1 LAVFGI
7 KEGWKPKGG
16 NDMIV
21 FEGSAT
27 ALVAPMNKDYS
38 INYDRFRQLVQR
50 CVDSNVPAIIVNGTT
65 GEASTL
71 TIEEEHRLLIIAKE
85 VAQDQCKI
93 IAGTG
98 SNDTLYAIEQS
109 RAVEHLGVDGLLI
122 VTPYYNKTSQEG
134 LLNHYQMIADSVKA
148 PIILYNVPSR
158 TGMHIST
165 DVVEELAKHKNIVGL
180 KDATG
185 DISYTMEVLRRTKDI
200 EHFSV
205 YSGNDDI
212 IVPMMAAGAKGVI
225 SVISNIYPK
234 ETEQLCRYML
244 QGKINKAR
252 KLAYAMA
259 PINNHLFTDVN
270 PINVKAGLSKLGI
283 CEETVRLPLIPTT
296 EEKKEALYQVM
307 DIFEQME
314 F

>member
-1 LAVFGI
+1 ML
-7 KEGWKPKGG
+7 
-16 NDMIV
+16 D

-27 ALVAPMNKDYS
+27 ALVAPMNEDYS
-38 INYDRFRQLVQR
+38 INYEQFRKLVQR
-50 CVDSNVPAIIVNGTT
+50 CVDSSVPAIIVNGTT

-71 TIEEEHRLLIIAKE
+71 TIEEEHRLIKIAKE
-85 VAQDQCKI
+85 VAQDKCKI

-109 RAVEHLGVDGLLI
+109 KAVELLGVDGLLV

-134 LLNHYQMIADSVKA
+134 LLKHYQMIADSVNI

-158 TGMHIST
+158 TGLEISIE
-165 DVVEELAKHKNIVGL
+165 VVEALATHKNIVGL

-185 DISYTMEVLRRTKDI
+185 DISYTMEVLNRTKDI
-200 EHFSV
+200 QSFCV

-225 SVISNIYPK
+225 SVISNVYPMQ
-234 ETEQLCRYML
+234 TERLCKYML
-244 QGKINKAR
+244 EGELVKAR

-270 PINVKAGLSKLGI
+270 PINVKAALNKLGL

-296 EEKKEALYQVM
+296 QQKKEDLYQVM
-307 DIFEQME
+307 DIFDKME